1 MALLEL
7 DRVDLIYQTEKSET
21 EAVRDLSMS
30 VDEGEFIALVGPS
43 GCGKTTLL
51 SMIAG
56 LIPPTGGS
64 IKVDGAE
71 VTARS
76 GIVGYMLQRD
86 NLFEWRTIESN
97 VLLGL
102 SVQKK
107 LTEENRNYALGMLS
121 KYGLGEFR
129 DAYPTELSGG
139 MRQRAALIRTLA
151 FKPKILLLDEP
162 FSAVDFQT
170 RMTVCDDVYSI
181 IKSERKTA
189 VLVTHDISEAVSMAD
204 KIVVLTKRPA
214 TVKTV
219 FNIDIDAP
227 TPLAKRENPRFSEW
241 FDRVWRE
248 VSQNDSNIESQ

>member
-7 DRVDLIYQTEKSET
+7 DRVDLLYQTEKSET
-21 EAVRDLSMS
+21 EAVRNLSIA

-43 GCGKTTLL
+43 GCGKTTIL

-56 LIPPTGGS
+56 LMPPTGGR
-64 IKVDGAE
+64 ITVDGTQ
-71 VTARS
+71 VTAKS

-107 LTEENRNYALGMLS
+107 LTEENRKHALDMLE

-129 DAYPTELSGG
+129 DAYPTQLSGG

-181 IKSERKTA
+181 IKNERKTA
-189 VLVTHDISEAVSMAD
+189 ILVTHDISEAVSMAD
-204 KIVVLTKRPA
+204 RIVVLTKRPA
-214 TVKTV
+214 SVKTI
-219 FNIDIDAP
+219 FSIDIDAP
-227 TPLAKRENPRFSEW
+227 TPLKKRESPRFSEW
-241 FDRVWRE
+241 FDRVWKE
-248 VSQNDSNIESQ
+248 VS

>member
-7 DRVDLIYQTEKSET
+7 DRVDLLYQTEKSET
-21 EAVRDLSMS
+21 EAVRNLSIA

-43 GCGKTTLL
+43 GCGKTTIL

-56 LIPPTGGS
+56 LMPPTGGK
-64 IKVDGAE
+64 ITVDGTQ
-71 VTARS
+71 VTAKS

-107 LTEENRNYALGMLS
+107 LTEENRKHALDMLE

-129 DAYPTELSGG
+129 DAYPTQLSGG

-181 IKSERKTA
+181 IKNERKTA
-189 VLVTHDISEAVSMAD
+189 ILVTHDISEAVSMAD
-204 KIVVLTKRPA
+204 RIVVLTKRPA
-214 TVKTV
+214 SVKTI
-219 FNIDIDAP
+219 FSIDIDAP
-227 TPLAKRENPRFSEW
+227 TPLKKRESPRFSEW
-241 FDRVWRE
+241 FDRVWKE
-248 VSQNDSNIESQ
+248 VS

>member
-1 MALLEL
+1 MALLEIT
-7 DRVDLIYQTEKSET
+7 DVDLIYQTEKSET
-21 EAVRDLSMS
+21 EAVRSLTLG

-56 LIPPTGGS
+56 LLPPTRGS
-64 IKVDGAE
+64 VTIDGEPVVA
-71 VTARS
+71 S
-76 GIVGYMLQRD
+76 QGNVGYMLQRD

-102 SVQKK
+102 SIQKK
-107 LTEENRNYALGMLS
+107 LTEESKRYALDMLD
-121 KYGLGEFR
+121 KYGLGEFKGS
-129 DAYPTELSGG
+129 YPTELSGG

-151 FKPKILLLDEP
+151 FKPRLLLLDEP

-170 RMTVCDDVYSI
+170 RMTVCDDVHSI
-181 IKSERKTA
+181 IKNEHKTA

-204 KIVVLTKRPA
+204 RIIVLTKRPA

-219 FNIDIDAP
+219 FDIDITASS
-227 TPLAKRENPRFSEW
+227 PLKRRESPRFSEW
-241 FDRVWRE
+241 FDRVWKE
-248 VSQNDSNIESQ
+248 VSL

>member
-1 MALLEL
+1 MSLLEL
-7 DRVDLIYQTEKSET
+7 DRVDLIYQTETDET
-21 EAVRDLSMS
+21 EAVRDLCLT

-43 GCGKTTLL
+43 GCGKTTVL

-56 LIPPTGGS
+56 LISPTRGSVTVGGKPVS
-64 IKVDGAE
+64 AG
-71 VTARS
+71 S
-76 GIVGYMLQRD
+76 GDVGYMLQRD

-107 LTEENRNYALGMLS
+107 LTKETREYALNMLD

-129 DAYPTELSGG
+129 THYPTQLSGG

-151 FKPKILLLDEP
+151 FKPKLLLLDEP

-181 IKSERKTA
+181 IKSEKKTA
-189 VLVTHDISEAVSMAD
+189 LLVTHDISEAVSMAD
-204 KIVVLTKRPA
+204 RIVVLTGRPA
-214 TVKTV
+214 TVKKIFTV
-219 FNIDIDAP
+219 DIDAP
-227 TPLAKRENPRFSEW
+227 TPLKKREHPSFSHW
-241 FDRVWRE
+241 FDRIWKE
-248 VSQNDSNIESQ
+248 VSL

>member
-1 MALLEL
+1 MALLAL
-7 DRVDLIYQTEKSET
+7 DHVDLIYQTEKSET
-21 EAVRDLSMS
+21 EAVRDLNLT

-56 LIPPTGGS
+56 LMPPTGGS
-64 IKVDGAE
+64 VTIDGE
-71 VTARS
+71 PVTPSS
-76 GIVGYMLQRD
+76 GNVGYMLQRD

-102 SVQKK
+102 IVQNKMTADAK
-107 LTEENRNYALGMLS
+107 AHAIEMLE

-129 DAYPTELSGG
+129 NHYPTQLSGG

-151 FKPKILLLDEP
+151 FKPRLLLLDEP

-170 RMTVCDDVYSI
+170 RIAVCDDVYSI
-181 IKSERKTA
+181 IKNERKTA

-204 KIVVLTKRPA
+204 RIVVLTSRPA
-214 TVKTV
+214 TVKKIFTV
-219 FNIDIDAP
+219 DIDAE
-227 TPLAKRENPRFSEW
+227 TPLKRRESPRFSEW
-241 FDRVWRE
+241 FDRVWKE
-248 VSQNDSNIESQ
+248 VTL